1 MATLLFGGE
10 GRWMCLVRDFGI
22 RMAGDGSKE
31 FATPAPPRE
40 SRIPGAPR
48 SEGGV
53 ALASGNGPTESEGTR
68 WTGDN

>member
-10 GRWMCLVRDFGI
+10 GWMCLVRGFGI
-22 RMAGDGSKE
+22 GMAGDGSKE

-48 SEGGV
+48 SAGGV
-53 ALASGNGPTESEGTR
+53 
-68 WTGDN
+68 DN